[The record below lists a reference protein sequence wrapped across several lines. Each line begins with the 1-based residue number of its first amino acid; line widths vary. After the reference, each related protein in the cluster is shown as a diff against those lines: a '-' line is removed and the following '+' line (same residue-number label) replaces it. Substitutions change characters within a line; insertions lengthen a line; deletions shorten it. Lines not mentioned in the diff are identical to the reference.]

1 MDTNMK
7 RVLLAFFVVAGSLG
21 ILMISISRATLEA
34 MIRDEKE
41 DKLRVVP
48 VIFEDKIIYK
58 LPHTNMLPDNFL
70 YGVKEARDW
79 LWLKFSF
86 DTEREA
92 KTMLILADKRMA
104 EAMAL
109 SKNGKHKESFE
120 ASKEAVNKLK
130 YANGL
135 VLEIKDRPIAQQE
148 LSIQIRDA
156 IRAYGEIIRKI
167 NYQETDKEIYILWQ
181 QIDEIKKDWE
191 QKEAEKNE
199 KVT

>member
-1 MDTNMK
+1 MK
-7 RVLLAFFVVAGSLG
+7 RVLLAFFVVTGSLG
-21 ILMISISRATLEA
+21 ILVISLSRATLEA

-41 DKLRVVP
+41 DKLRVIP

-70 YGVKEARDW
+70 YGIKEARDW

-86 DTEREA
+86 DSEREA
-92 KTMLILADKRMA
+92 KTMLILADKRIA

-109 SKNGKHKESFE
+109 SKNGKNKESFE

-135 VLEIKDRPIAQQE
+135 VLKIKDRPIAQQE

-156 IRAYGEIIRKI
+156 IRAYGEIIKRL
-167 NYQETDKEIYILWQ
+167 NYQEDNREIYILWQ
-181 QIDEIKKDWE
+181 QIDEIKKVWE
-191 QKEAEKNE
+191 QKETEKNE
-199 KVT
+199 EVI

>member
-1 MDTNMK
+1 MK
-7 RVLLAFFVVAGSLG
+7 RVLLAFFVLTGSLG
-21 ILMISISRATLEA
+21 ILMVSLSRATLEA

-48 VIFEDKIIYK
+48 VIFEDKTIYK

-156 IRAYGEIIRKI
+156 IRAYGEIIKKI
-167 NYQETDKEIYILWQ
+167 DYQEADKEIYILWQ
-181 QIDEIKKDWE
+181 QIDDIKKDWE